1 MPGGISYIGDLVIVE
16 DGGEITSQAIRN
28 KALKSTCADADT
40 IEVNS
45 TTGVL
50 QIKEAGT
57 SKANGVQRAD
67 MGKTACFWIR
77 GALTAS
83 DSAGGVFSEEN
94 TYGTDL
100 IVDRVL
106 IAVTTASSGA
116 CKIDVGTAADGTTL
130 ADTLIDEANVASAGV
145 FDNITSEGSSG
156 SSVGKFPNGTFIN
169 GSVIGGGASSGLVG
183 SYAIHCIDI
192 LS

>member
-16 DGGEITSQAIRN
+16 DGGEITSQAIGN

-67 MGKTACFWIR
+67 MGKTAGFWIR

-94 TYGTDL
+94 TYGTAL

-130 ADTLIDEANVASAGV
+130 AATLIDEANVASAGV
-145 FDNITSEGSSG
+145 FDNIADKGSAGTSRL
-156 SSVGKFPNGTFIN
+156 KWANGTFVTA
-169 GSVIGGGASSGLVG
+169 SVSAGNSAGTVG
-183 SYAIHCIDI
+183 SYAIHAIDI

>member
-16 DGGEITSQAIRN
+16 DGGEITSQAIGN
-28 KALKSTCADADT
+28 KSLKSTCADADT

-45 TTGVL
+45 PTGVL

-67 MGKTACFWIR
+67 MGKTAGCWIR

-100 IVDRVL
+100 IVTRVL
-106 IAVTTASSGA
+106 IALTTGASGA
-116 CKIDVGTAADGTTL
+116 CKCDVGVAADGTTL
-130 ADTLIDEANVASAGV
+130 AATLMDEVEFADVGV
-145 FDNITSEGSSG
+145 FDNITDEGSA
-156 SSVGKFPNGTFIN
+156 
-169 GSVIGGGASSGLVG
+169 GASLIKWSNGAFVNASVSAGNSAGIVG
-183 SYAIHCIDI
+183 SYAIPALGVIC
-192 LS
+192 

>member
-1 MPGGISYIGDLVIVE
+1 MPGGISYIGDLVVVE
-16 DGGEITSQAIRN
+16 DGGEITSHSIGD

-40 IEVNS
+40 IEVSS
-45 TTGVL
+45 TTGKL
-50 QIKEAGT
+50 QLKDAGT
-57 SKANGVQRAD
+57 SKANGIAREK
-67 MGKTACFWIR
+67 MGKTAGFWIR

-100 IVDRVL
+100 VVTRVIL
-106 IAVTTASSGA
+106 MVTTGASGA
-116 CKIDVGTAADGTTL
+116 CKLDVGTAANGTTS
-130 ADTLIDEANVASAGV
+130 AATLIDEVDVADAGV
-145 FDNITSEGSSG
+145 FDNIHDEGSAG
-156 SSVGKFPNGTFIN
+156 SPILKWSNGQFIN
-169 GSVIGGGASSGLVG
+169 ASKSAGATSGLVG

>member
-1 MPGGISYIGDLVIVE
+1 MPGGISYIGDLVVVE
-16 DGGEITSQAIRN
+16 SGGEITSQAIGN
-28 KALKSTCADADT
+28 KSLKSTCADDDT

-50 QIKEAGT
+50 QIKEAGA

-67 MGKTACFWIR
+67 MGKTAGFWIR

-100 IVDRVL
+100 VITRVL
-106 IAVTTASSGA
+106 IALTTGASGA
-116 CKIDVGTAADGTTL
+116 CKLDVGIAADGTTL
-130 ADTLIDEANVASAGV
+130 AATLIDEVDLADAGV
-145 FDNITSEGSSG
+145 FDNITNKGSAGASLI
-156 SSVGKFPNGTFIN
+156 KFANGTFCN
-169 GSVIGGGASSGLVG
+169 ASVSTGNSAGIVG

>member
-1 MPGGISYIGDLVIVE
+1 MPGGISYIGDLTIVE
-16 DGGEITSQAIRN
+16 DGGEITSQAIGN

-45 TTGVL
+45 STGVL

-57 SKANGVQRAD
+57 SKSNGVQRDD
-67 MGKTACFWIR
+67 MGKTAGFWIR

-83 DSAGGVFSEEN
+83 DAAGGVFSSEN
-94 TYGTDL
+94 SYGTD
-100 IVDRVL
+100 IIITRVL
-106 IAVTTASSGA
+106 IMVTTGASGA
-116 CKIDVGTAADGTTL
+116 CKLDIGVAADGTTS
-130 ADTLIDEANVASAGV
+130 AATLIDELDVADAGV
-145 FDNITSEGSSG
+145 FDNIADKGSAGSSRL
-156 SSVGKFPNGTFIN
+156 KFGNGAFVN
-169 GSVIGGGASSGLVG
+169 GSMSAGATAGLVG